1 MFDIYRLEA
10 ETSEFDSRRRDA
22 ASQRRLPPG
31 SGGPYR
37 QEAMRRSPLPDPAEP
52 PSRRGAPL
60 GAAAGVFSR
69 NSLAFPHLEAL
80 LGVRAIVG
88 FPRRGDAA
96 GLDFVVGWGD
106 KPSAGR
112 PRAYGLRHGV
122 PFLAAEDGFL
132 RSAGSHRIKPPP
144 ISLVL
149 DDEGIYYR
157 AATPSRLERL
167 IAAAPGFDAVRRA
180 MAERAL
186 VRVRDEKLTKYN
198 TVGPPVAADGR
209 RIGVLLVD
217 QVFAD
222 QSIAGGLASAA
233 SFAAMVE
240 AALAALPAADVAV
253 KVHPDV
259 LAGRATGYLLAHARR
274 HGLDLIADAGNP
286 FDLLSRV
293 DRVFTVTSQLGFEAL
308 VAGLPV
314 RCFGVPFYA
323 GWGLTEDTPTE
334 GAAAAALARRGV
346 PRDLLDLFAAAYV
359 AYPRYADPVR
369 REAIDVEQAIDR
381 LLEWREAFARRDR
394 AVTLVGGPLDARLAE
409 AVLGGGGG
417 AVTLLPGT
425 ADGTLRS
432 VTAAGSSSPATA
444 ATVLRWRTGGR
455 EGDGAG
461 IVRPGLVRDDR
472 LGRARGF
479 DGSLYADADGD
490 PFRPDGPLAAL
501 LATAEPEPVERA
513 RAGAVL
519 SALARTAFARIDLV
533 AEREVAPAAGGKD
546 APVAAVILAAPG
558 EGIAALRE
566 AAGPGEAAIV
576 DAARAERPHARIVVL
591 RERPRPIGQQRWPA
605 LRRTL
610 LPPHRSARPPPRTM
624 PAALARAVAVHTD
637 AAVSA
642 LDALALGLPVT
653 VHGRPLY
660 AGWGFTTDRDP
671 PERPRALSLEDFVA
685 LAVVLGAQ
693 WADPVSGL
701 PATAEEVV
709 HLFAAE
715 PVDRPDAGV
724 LVRLDRLEKRL
735 KRVLRV

>member
-1 MFDIYRLEA
+1 
-10 ETSEFDSRRRDA
+10 
-22 ASQRRLPPG
+22 
-31 SGGPYR
+31 
-37 QEAMRRSPLPDPAEP
+37 MRRSPLPDPAEP
-52 PSRRGAPL
+52 PARRGAPL
-60 GAAAGVFSR
+60 GASAGVFSR
-69 NSLAFPHLEAL
+69 NSLAFPHLEPL
-80 LGVRAIVG
+80 LGVRVVVG

-106 KPSAGR
+106 KPSADR

-167 IAAAPGFDAVRRA
+167 IAAAPGFDAARRA
-180 MAERAL
+180 AAARAL
-186 VRVRDEKLTKYN
+186 ARVRAEKLTKYN
-198 TVGPPVAADGR
+198 TVGLPVAADGR
-209 RIGVLLVD
+209 RIGILLVD

-240 AALAALPAADVAV
+240 AALAAAPAADVAV

-259 LAGRATGYLLAHARR
+259 LAGRATGYLLEHARR
-274 HGLDLIADAGNP
+274 HDLALIADAGNP

-334 GAAAAALARRGV
+334 APAAAALARRGV

-381 LLEWREAFARRDR
+381 LLEWRETFGRRDR

-409 AVLGGGGG
+409 AAFGGGGA
-417 AVTLLPGT
+417 AVTLLPSP
-425 ADGTLRS
+425 ADGRLRS
-432 VTAAGSSSPATA
+432 ATAVGSPSPAGA
-444 ATVLRWRTGGR
+444 ATVLRWQTAGR

-461 IVRPGLVRDDR
+461 LVRPGLVRDDR
-472 LGRARGF
+472 LGRAHGF
-479 DGSLYADADGD
+479 DGSLFADPNGD
-490 PFRPDGPLAAL
+490 PFHPDGPLAAL

-519 SALARTAFARIDLV
+519 SLLARTAFARIDLV
-533 AEREVAPAAGGKD
+533 AERAVAPAAGGD
-546 APVAAVILAAPG
+546 GAPVSAVILAAPG
-558 EGIAALRE
+558 EGTAALGDS
-566 AAGPGEAAIV
+566 ASPGEAAIV
-576 DAARAERPHARIVVL
+576 DAARAERPQARIVVL
-591 RERPRPIGQQRWPA
+591 RERPRPTGQDRWPA

-610 LPPHRSARPPPRTM
+610 LPPRRALPPPSRTM
-624 PAALARAVAVHTD
+624 PAALSRAVTVHTD
-637 AAVSA
+637 TAASA
-642 LDALALGLPVT
+642 LDALALGLPVV

-660 AGWGFTTDRDP
+660 AGWGFTLDRDP
-671 PERPRALSLEDFVA
+671 PPRLRSLSLEDFVA
-685 LAVVLGAQ
+685 LAIVRAAG
-693 WADPVSGL
+693 WTDPVSGL

-715 PVDRPDAGV
+715 PAGRPDAGL

-735 KRVLRV
+735 KRLLRF